1 MEGVLPFGKGKE
13 TLGSEAVV
21 VVILETAFP
30 VVLFVR
36 RPVGRVFYGYGDMGF
51 FDLVLLSEG
60 TESIEDGNVDA
71 NGIGVV
77 VDVFSGVSHRVF
89 LEDDGIS
96 FEVEFADLHTVALGC
111 PGKDIFNEHAVVLP
125 FSSYVRG
132 RPDRRC
138 YRFSCSC
145 VS

>member
-21 VVILETAFP
+21 VVILEAALT

-36 RPVGRVFYGYGDMGF
+36 RPIGRVFYGYGDMGF
-51 FDLVLLSEG
+51 FYLVLLSEG
-60 TESIEDGNVDA
+60 TEAIEDGNVDA

-77 VDVFSGVSHRVF
+77 VDVFSGVNGVF

-96 FEVEFADLHTVALGC
+96 FEVEFADLHTVALGWPC
-111 PGKDIFNEHAVVLP
+111 KDIFNEHAVVLP

>member
-1 MEGVLPFGKGKE
+1 M
-13 TLGSEAVV
+13 
-21 VVILETAFP
+21 VILEAAFP

-36 RPVGRVFYGYGDMGF
+36 CPVGRVFYGYGDMGF

-111 PGKDIFNEHAVVLP
+111 PGKDIFNEHGVP
-125 FSSYVRG
+125 FLASLALDELGVIATVIPLHPCG
-132 RPDRRC
+132 IP
-138 YRFSCSC
+138 
-145 VS
+145 